1 LKRMCDDTV
10 FEFSILHLGSFTF
23 GIAFSLLVWVVVYLA
38 YVDVLEPG
46 SREQFPLS
54 RESGSR

>member
-1 LKRMCDDTV
+1 MCDDTV